1 MLRDEKQQIER
12 SIQNTSVS
20 NYGAFIETA
29 ECLGTINVELTSVC
43 EKLAL
48 LLQVRLAIH
57 AQQLP
62 QHGNKM
68 WNSCGSEA
76 GNVVGLE
83 FTQRYSAMH
92 QHTAIADARCTVSCT
107 CAARVQDIP
116 GLASSCESFS
126 SRSSAVLEQYSQN
139 KALAGSQSALL
150 EVLEV
155 PALMD
160 TCVRNGIYDEALDLQ
175 AFVHR
180 MGLLH
185 PNIPAVRML
194 MQQVSMASRTHKRP
208 VLLLGGAGLRKPYRS
223 RQLQLQH

>member
-20 NYGAFIETA
+20 NHGAFIETA
-29 ECLGTINVELTSVC
+29 ECLGTINTELTSVC
-43 EKLAL
+43 EKLEL
-48 LLQVRLAIH
+48 LLQVRLAFC

-62 QHGNKM
+62 QHGPEM
-68 WNSCGSEA
+68 LSTCGSKA
-76 GNVVGLE
+76 GNVVHAGGA
-83 FTQRYSAMH
+83 TNHIHVQRHTAMP
-92 QHTAIADARCTVSCT
+92 QPTAIAHVRCTACLPRAA
-107 CAARVQDIP
+107 CAQDIP
-116 GLASSCESFS
+116 GLASSCEAFS

-185 PNIPAVRML
+185 PDIPAVRML
-194 MQQVSMASRTHKRP
+194 MQQVNTASRTHKRP
-208 VLLLGGAGLRKPYRS
+208 AAAAWRCRPT
-223 RQLQLQH
+223 QALQK